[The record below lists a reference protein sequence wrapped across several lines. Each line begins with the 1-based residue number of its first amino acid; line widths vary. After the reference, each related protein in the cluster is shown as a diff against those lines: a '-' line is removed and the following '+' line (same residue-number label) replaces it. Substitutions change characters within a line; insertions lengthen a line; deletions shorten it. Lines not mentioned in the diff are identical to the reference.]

1 MSDIDA
7 FLRRAAERRGQ
18 VKRPPI
24 EIMELVDAEIVD
36 AEAVDVASHVAS
48 HLDNSEFAQRA
59 AHMGEQPGLADD
71 TMVAHMHAKFDHR
84 LGSLGLQPSQVEL
97 LGEESLVDSG
107 GDQASDLLQLFRS
120 PQHLQQAI
128 ILSEILQR
136 PTDRW

>member
-1 MSDIDA
+1 MSDIEA

-24 EIMELVDAEIVD
+24 EIMELVEAEIVD
-36 AEAVDVASHVAS
+36 AEPVGVGSHVAS
-48 HLDNSEFAQRA
+48 HLDTSGFTERA
-59 AHMGEQPGLADD
+59 SHLGERAGLADD
-71 TMVAHMHAKFDHR
+71 DMDAHLHAKFDHR

-97 LGEESLVDSG
+97 VEAQTSVDTGS
-107 GDQASDLLQLFRS
+107 DRASDLLQLFRS
-120 PQHLQQAI
+120 PRHLQQAI